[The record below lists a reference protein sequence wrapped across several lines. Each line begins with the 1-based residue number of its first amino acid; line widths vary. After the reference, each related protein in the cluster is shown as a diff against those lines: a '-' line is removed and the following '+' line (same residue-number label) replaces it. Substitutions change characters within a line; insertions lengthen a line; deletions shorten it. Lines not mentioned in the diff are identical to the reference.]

1 MNPKVWSS
9 FITDLD
15 QQVFD
20 AAGYG
25 KTMGT
30 GTRPALF
37 IIDVHYNFVGDAPE
51 PILESVKKY
60 RTSCGER
67 GWSSVEH
74 IQRLLGAARSK
85 NLPVVYTVSERRKD
99 YLDSGVQRL
108 KSYRHMEPTSVAGS
122 KGSQVVA
129 EVAPETQD
137 ILISKRK
144 PSAFFGTP
152 LMSYMNDLD
161 VDTII
166 LTGTTTSGCIRA
178 TAVDAFS
185 YNFKTVIHEECCFDR
200 FDSSHA
206 INLFDLNTKYADV
219 VPLKSVMEYVN
230 GLPGREEGRWV
241 AAP

>member
-1 MNPKVWSS
+1 MGKKIWDDFVPE
-9 FITDLD
+9 LD
-15 QQVFD
+15 KQVFE

-25 KTMGT
+25 KTMGY
-30 GTRPALF
+30 GSRPALF
-37 IIDVHYNFVGDAPE
+37 IIDVHYNFVGDAPQ

-67 GWSSVEH
+67 GWTAVAQ
-74 IQRLLGAARSK
+74 IKRLLEAARAK
-85 NLPVVYTVSERRKD
+85 NFPVVYTVSERRKD
-99 YLDSGVQRL
+99 YFDSGVQRH

-122 KGSQVVA
+122 KGTQVVA
-129 EVAPETQD
+129 EVAPKEID

-178 TAVDAFS
+178 TALDSFS
-185 YNFKTVIHEECCFDR
+185 YNFKTIIPEECCFDR
-200 FDSSHA
+200 FHSSHA

-219 VPLKSVMEYVN
+219 VPIDEVLKYVADLPERKEGKWGSVF
-230 GLPGREEGRWV
+230 
-241 AAP
+241 